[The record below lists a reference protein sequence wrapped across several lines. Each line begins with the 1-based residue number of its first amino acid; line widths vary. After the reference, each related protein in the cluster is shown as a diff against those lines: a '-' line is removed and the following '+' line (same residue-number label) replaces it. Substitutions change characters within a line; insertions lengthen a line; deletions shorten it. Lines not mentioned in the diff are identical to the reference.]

1 MAGVSQGAQLQSQI
15 LADFWPG
22 YQFKSSP
29 QMNMLVW
36 NTHSL
41 ESHSLTGNIFRRGS
55 LIYARWV
62 RNLAQRQIYVVDEL
76 IFPHQD

>member
-1 MAGVSQGAQLQSQI
+1 
-15 LADFWPG
+15 
-22 YQFKSSP
+22 
-29 QMNMLVW
+29 MLVW